1 VIVLGG
7 IIGAV
12 IGFVVAILVTQV
24 LINGIHSHG
33 GIDDVIVF
41 AAAVL
46 GYLVGSTLM
55 RLRVAKITQTRS
67 SETRT

>member
-1 VIVLGG
+1 MVVLGG
-7 IIGAV
+7 VIGAV
-12 IGFVVAILVTQV
+12 VGYVLAIVVTQV

-46 GYLVGSTLM
+46 GYLVGSAFM
-55 RLRVAKITQTRS
+55 RSRVQKRTRPPS
-67 SETRT
+67 SATSA

>member
-1 VIVLGG
+1 MVVLGG
-7 IIGAV
+7 IVGAV
-12 IGFVVAILVTQV
+12 VCFVSAIVVTQV

-46 GYLVGSTLM
+46 GYLVGSAVM
-55 RLRVAKITQTRS
+55 RRRVQKRTRPPS
-67 SETRT
+67 SATSA